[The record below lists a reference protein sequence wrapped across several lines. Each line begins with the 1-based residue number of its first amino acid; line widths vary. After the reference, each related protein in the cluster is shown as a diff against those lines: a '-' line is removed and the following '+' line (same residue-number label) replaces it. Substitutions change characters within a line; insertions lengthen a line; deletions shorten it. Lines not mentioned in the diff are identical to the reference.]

1 MRVLIAFDKF
11 KDALTATIACETAR
25 DILAELRPDWTPDL
39 CPLADGGEG
48 FATILTAAAGGTWQS
63 VPVTGPRGQSVESGF
78 GLVDV
83 AALPDAA
90 QVQLGLP
97 SIQRLGV
104 VEMATASGLESL
116 APADR
121 NPWLTDSRGTGE
133 AIQAA
138 IRAGAEAVLLGVG
151 GSATNDV
158 GVGALQPLGWTAI
171 NAAGDPIRQV
181 APAGWRDLVGFEF
194 ESQGTPLPPIRIACD
209 VANPLLGPRGA
220 TTIFG
225 PQKGLQS
232 SDRDALE
239 SEVSRVAALLAQATG
254 RPGLEATPGAG
265 AAGGIAY
272 GLLTAADAKL
282 VPGFDLVES
291 WLGIAEKLTAADLV
305 ITGEG
310 SFDDSS
316 LDGKGPG
323 SLVHRAREAGKPV
336 WVFAGA
342 VNLTTPLPDARV
354 HAITPEGMALPQ
366 ALAEAQSNLA
376 ISLRQALSD

>member
-11 KDALTATIACETAR
+11 KDALTATTACEIAR
-25 DILAELRPDWTPDL
+25 DILAELRPDWTTDL

-48 FATILTAAAGGTWQS
+48 FATILTSVAGGTWQS
-63 VPVTGPRGQSVESGF
+63 VPVTGPRGTSVESGF
-78 GLVDV
+78 GLVDI
-83 AALPDAA
+83 AALPEAA
-90 QVQLGLP
+90 QAQLGLP
-97 SIQRLGV
+97 GIQRLGV

-138 IRAGAEAVLLGVG
+138 FRAGAEAVLLGVG

-158 GVGALQPLGWTAI
+158 GVGALQSLGWTAI

-181 APAGWRDLVGFEF
+181 APAGWRDLVGFEL
-194 ESQGTPLPPIRIACD
+194 QGPPLPPIRIACD

-220 TTIFG
+220 TTVFG
-225 PQKGLQS
+225 PQKGLQPA
-232 SDRDALE
+232 DRDALE
-239 SEVSRVAALLAQATG
+239 SDVSRVAVLLAQAAG
-254 RPGLEATPGAG
+254 RPGLDATPGAG

-291 WLGIAEKLTAADLV
+291 WLGIAEKLAAADLV

-310 SFDDSS
+310 CFDDSS
-316 LDGKGPG
+316 LEGKGPG
-323 SLVHRAREAGKPV
+323 SLVHRSLDAQKDV

-342 VNLTTPLPDARV
+342 LNLTQPLSAVRI
-354 HAITPEGMALPQ
+354 HAISPEGMPLTQ
-366 ALAEAQSNLA
+366 ALAEARSNLA
-376 ISLRQALSD
+376 MSLRQALGG